1 MKVQTKR
8 TALAA
13 ACAASAL
20 LASGEA
26 LAANWLKL
34 QGTEPPGAAARAR
47 VWGFIQPEYQRTDGT
62 KLKAGPFSG
71 KDAAFNM
78 VRPDLKTDNGFNVIR
93 ARLGVR
99 GTGFPLDSNV
109 NYFLLAEFGNNG
121 ITRQGGGSV
130 KLTDA
135 SVTLNHI
142 KGARIRIG
150 QFKYPG
156 AEEGLQAI
164 HVFDYINFTNV
175 TNQLLLERFFDY
187 DGTGTRI
194 VPGTPPTVHNSGR
207 ANKPNGPV
215 GAFRDIGIQVF
226 DFFRRGSWEHSY
238 AVMVGNGNGITRGD
252 NNGSKDVYLY
262 WSSEWV
268 FGGKGPRRQGW
279 KLFAWY
285 QKGDRTI
292 TLEKGTGSTS
302 DDETKDI
309 ERKRWGFG
317 TTYRRGRWRA
327 AAEYIKAEGMIFAG
341 TDGGAVAGTTATVA
355 GSPALASFNVLT
367 DEEADGWYVDV
378 GFKPHPAWELDLRY
392 DRLNRGTKVS
402 SNERRFETLT
412 LGAQYF
418 FNKKSR
424 VIVNYEFRDAEAP
437 NLADTATPN
446 KILDGMDDRL
456 SAQLL
461 IIF

>member
-1 MKVQTKR
+1 MRRFKQA
-8 TALAA
+8 ALAA
-13 ACAASAL
+13 AIAGGIGAATQAQ
-20 LASGEA
+20 
-26 LAANWLKL
+26 AANWLKL

-99 GTGFPLDSNV
+99 GTGFPLDSRV

-187 DGTGTRI
+187 DGTGTA
-194 VPGTPPTVHNSGR
+194 GGSYTASNG
-207 ANKPNGPV
+207 NKPNGPV

-292 TLEKGTGSTS
+292 TLEKGDNSTAN
-302 DDETKDI
+302 DETKDV
-309 ERKRWGFG
+309 ERKRWGVG

-327 AAEYIKAEGMIFAG
+327 AAEYVKAEGMIFNG
-341 TDGGAVAGTTATVA
+341 TDGGAVPGTKNGAGTWVA
-355 GSPALASFNVLT
+355 GFNVLT

-392 DRLNRGTKVS
+392 DRLNRGTKVA
-402 SNERRFETLT
+402 SNERLFETWT
-412 LGAQYF
+412 LGVQYF

-424 VIVNYEFRDAEAP
+424 LIVNYEFRDAEAP